1 MNLRWICS
9 TNAKDI
15 GILYLIFGYLAAL
28 IGTSFS
34 LIIRLELSA
43 PGPQFIHS
51 SNYGTIYNN
60 VISAH
65 ALFMLFYFVMP
76 VLIGGFGN
84 YFVPLL
90 IGAVDMAYPRL
101 NNISFWLLI
110 PSVFFLI
117 LASLTEGSTASGWTL
132 YPPLSSLIGHPGLGM
147 DYSIIAIHLAG
158 LSSLIGSINIITT
171 IFNLRA
177 PALSFLHLPLFVWS
191 ILITAFLLLLTLPI
205 LAVAITLL
213 FFDRN
218 FHSSFFDIIGG
229 GDPVL
234 FQHLFWLFGH
244 PEVYVLI
251 LPGFGVVSHVISKF
265 SNKFIFGKLSMIYAL
280 ASIGILGLFVWAHH
294 QFTVGLDVDTRSYFT
309 SATMVIAIPTGIKIF
324 SWLATCFGS
333 PFISWHPA
341 LLFSLGFLILFTIG
355 GVSGI
360 ILSNSSLDIALHDTM
375 YVVAHFH
382 YVLSLGVTFTIFA
395 AYLYWSPLIFNKP
408 INLLLSYI
416 LFFSLFFGV
425 NLLFFPQHF
434 LGFSGSPRRIS
445 DYPDAF
451 HFWNSISSFGAFVS
465 LAASFC
471 FILLLIL
478 QFTSPS
484 SPSSFRGFDSN
495 SSSLFPLFFDS
506 SLLPSSPSS
515 PFLERD
521 LEFLLLS
528 PLKPHHFQELPLL

>member
-1 MNLRWICS
+1 MRSILRWTCS

-15 GILYLIFGYLAAL
+15 GILYLIFGYLSAL

-34 LIIRLELSA
+34 LLIRIELSS

-51 SNYGTIYNN
+51 PNYGTIYNN
-60 VISAH
+60 IISAH
-65 ALFMLFYFVMP
+65 ALFMLFFFVMP

-84 YFVPLL
+84 YLVPIL
-90 IGAVDMAYPRL
+90 IGAADMAYPRL

-117 LASLTEGSTASGWTL
+117 LASLTEGSTSAGWTL
-132 YPPLSSLIGHPGLGM
+132 YPPLSSLIGHPGLGI
-147 DYSIIAIHLAG
+147 DYSIISIHLAG
-158 LSSLIGSINIITT
+158 LSSLIGSINLIST
-171 IFNLRA
+171 IFNMRA
-177 PALSFLHLPLFVWS
+177 PGLSFIHLPLFVWS

-251 LPGFGVVSHVISKF
+251 LPGFGAISHILSKF
-265 SNKFIFGKLSMIYAL
+265 SSKFIFGKLSMIYAL
-280 ASIGILGLFVWAHH
+280 SSIGILGLFVWAHH
-294 QFTVGLDVDTRSYFT
+294 QFTVGLDIDTRSYFT

-324 SWLATCFGS
+324 SWLATLFGGS
-333 PFISWHPA
+333 ISFFHPA

-355 GVSGI
+355 GVSGV
-360 ILSNSSLDIALHDTM
+360 ILSNSSLDVALHDTM

-395 AYLYWSPLIFNKP
+395 AYFYWSPYIFNKP
-408 INLLLSYI
+408 FNLTLSYI
-416 LFFSLFFGV
+416 LFFSLFLGV
-425 NLLFFPQHF
+425 NLIFFPQHF
-434 LGFSGSPRRIS
+434 LGFSGSPRRIA

-451 HFWNSISSFGAFVS
+451 TYWNNISSLGAFIS
-465 LAASFC
+465 LASALLFI
-471 FILLLIL
+471 ILLVY
-478 QFTSPS
+478 QFTSSLPFI
-484 SPSSFRGFDSN
+484 PFNSN
-495 SSSLFPLFFDS
+495 SSSLFPLFHSS
-506 SLLPSSPSS
+506 SLLPS
-515 PFLERD
+515 LDRD
-521 LEFLLLS
+521 LEFLLSS
-528 PLKPHHFQELPLL
+528 PLDPHHYKELPLL